1 MGMQPI
7 YSLIY
12 YHCYYYM
19 TKQPGYAN
27 TVTII

>member
-27 TVTII
+27 TGFV